1 MKTLIMENDKGKNLD
16 TSRLIE
22 NMFRLILMPII
33 ERILNK
39 ETFDVLFGYCPTFV
53 IEGQN

>member
-1 MKTLIMENDKGKNLD
+1 MKTLIMKYDKGKNLN
-16 TSRLIE
+16 TSKLIE

-33 ERILNK
+33 EGILNK
-39 ETFDVLFGYCPTFV
+39 ETFDVLFVNCPTFV

>member
-1 MKTLIMENDKGKNLD
+1 MKTLIMKNDKGKNPN

-33 ERILNK
+33 EGILNK
-39 ETFDVLFGYCPTFV
+39 EVFDVLFGYCPTFV
-53 IEGQN
+53 ID

>member
-1 MKTLIMENDKGKNLD
+1 MKTLIMKNDNGKNRN

-33 ERILNK
+33 EGILNM
-39 ETFDVLFGYCPTFV
+39 ETFDVMFGYYPTFV

>member
-1 MKTLIMENDKGKNLD
+1 MKTLIMKNDKGKNLN

-33 ERILNK
+33 EGILNK
-39 ETFDVLFGYCPTFV
+39 ETFDVLFGYYPTFV